1 MEKSVF
7 IAQGKERSCNIPAD
21 MLIGWG
27 KGGAEFLFLVKVHFA
42 FPFLLLPLFNYFDSE
57 DRSKNRYSWPEEL

>member
-27 KGGAEFLFLVKVHFA
+27 KRGLRIHFLVGWGHIR
-42 FPFLLLPLFNYFDSE
+42 P
-57 DRSKNRYSWPEEL
+57 